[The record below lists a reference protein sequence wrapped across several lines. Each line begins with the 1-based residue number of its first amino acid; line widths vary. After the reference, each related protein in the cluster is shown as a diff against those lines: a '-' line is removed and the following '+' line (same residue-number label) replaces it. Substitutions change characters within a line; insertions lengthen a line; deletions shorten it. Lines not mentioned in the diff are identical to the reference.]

1 VKVKLLSRVQLL
13 ATPWTAAYQA
23 PQSMGFSRWRREK
36 EGNKM
41 FENIIAKS
49 FPNLGKERDI
59 KLKEA
64 LGILNRIKAKGI
76 IRRHT
81 VSKMP
86 KTND

>member
-1 VKVKLLSRVQLL
+1 
-13 ATPWTAAYQA
+13 
-23 PQSMGFSRWRREK
+23 
-36 EGNKM
+36 M

-86 KTND
+86 KKND

>member
-1 VKVKLLSRVQLL
+1 
-13 ATPWTAAYQA
+13 
-23 PQSMGFSRWRREK
+23 
-36 EGNKM
+36 M

-59 KLKEA
+59 KVKAA
-64 LGILNRIKAKGI
+64 LGILNSINLKRII
-76 IRRHT
+76 QRHT